1 MPTILR
7 IDGFAV
13 RIYPNDH
20 QPPHVHVIGA
30 NGEAV
35 VSLDGSSALIHTAGL
50 SRKEVSAACEIVA
63 THIQELVEAWEAIH
77 GN

>member
-35 VSLDGSSALIHTAGL
+35 VSLDGSSALIRTVGL

-63 THIQELVEAWEAIH
+63 THIQELVKAWEAIH